1 MLYLHSTNE
10 IRVCVND
17 FLHFLCSLKLRI
29 VLAKKTL
36 GDFFLH
42 PQYPTHNIPD
52 AHQKYWSS
60 KQTKSTW
67 EASINSPT
75 SKTSDFHFLTSL
87 TLKISSLIV
96 YEMFLND

>member
-42 PQYPTHNIPD
+42 PQYPTHNILRRPPKILVF
-52 AHQKYWSS
+52 QTNEKYMG
-60 KQTKSTW
+60 
-67 EASINSPT
+67 SIYKFSN
-75 SKTSDFHFLTSL
+75 
-87 TLKISSLIV
+87 
-96 YEMFLND
+96 